1 MRLHACE
8 AHRANL
14 LCPPSEEISRQVLSF
29 GQCWKSSANLW
40 RCTSTAPYSTCSQ
53 MLVRFISTHLHYLAW
68 ASWASTFASNVRH
81 KWSWCLAIF
90 SNTSEQEGAA
100 LSQEL
105 KLNNEILARNVF
117 CQSIQLGLTLIGFNR
132 IHIRIIM
139 ELVMAAFAER
149 SESRISSP
157 WGCMIVHGMHTC
169 EGPRSTPV
177 LRVIAASAS
186 RSRVVTA
193 SLAP

>member
-1 MRLHACE
+1 MPLRLTALICSVHLVRKSA
-8 AHRANL
+8 ARSL
-14 LCPPSEEISRQVLSF
+14 VL
-29 GQCWKSSANLW
+29 GSAGNHQQ
-40 RCTSTAPYSTCSQ
+40 TYGAAPVQHHTAPVQ
-53 MLVRFISTHLHYLAW
+53 MLLVRFIMVYLHTSPHLAW

-117 CQSIQLGLTLIGFNR
+117 CKSIQLGLTLIGFNR

-139 ELVMAAFAER
+139 ELVMAAFA
-149 SESRISSP
+149 ESRISSP

-177 LRVIAASAS
+177 LRVITASAS